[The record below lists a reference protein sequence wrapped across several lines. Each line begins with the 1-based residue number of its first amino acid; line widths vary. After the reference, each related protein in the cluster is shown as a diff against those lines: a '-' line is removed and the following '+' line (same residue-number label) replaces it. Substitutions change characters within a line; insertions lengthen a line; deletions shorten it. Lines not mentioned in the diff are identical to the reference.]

1 MKYISLHIRYSFN
14 RAIDEWKATLN
25 KRILVTVALLFM
37 ISGCTQLSVNPAD
50 SPDLSSETDSSVN
63 QDMVSAS
70 PRSSDSGSVSER
82 GSRSA
87 DISVGVTE
95 EEGSELATILRDN
108 STSDLP
114 IQDSTGRESATSQD
128 STRQSGIEN
137 ETQQRSVLALCR
149 EIGNKLGSASVADC
163 LAQNLV
169 FGGAFTVQ
177 SRPIVVK
184 DFLPERDASQK
195 PRILIMG
202 GIHGDEYSSISIMFK
217 WMALLGE
224 SNNKDFH
231 WRFAPTV
238 NPNGLLDG
246 QAIRQNANGVDLNRN
261 FPSDDWQDLAQDYWK
276 NTTSRN
282 PRRFPGDFPASEP
295 EVQWVV
301 EQINTFKPD
310 VIVSVHAP
318 YHLLDYD
325 GPPEP
330 PEKIGEL
337 HLHLLGVYPGSLG
350 NYAGIN
356 LGIPVITMELPSAG
370 IMPNN
375 DQITKM
381 WNDLLE
387 WLYEHH
393 DS

>member
-1 MKYISLHIRYSFN
+1 MKYITLHISLLLEGT
-14 RAIDEWKATLN
+14 IDEWMVTLN
-25 KRILVTVALLFM
+25 KRILATIVLLFM
-37 ISGCTQLSVNPAD
+37 ISGCTQLSVKPTSPELSNETGSATNQGMVPAT
-50 SPDLSSETDSSVN
+50 PD
-63 QDMVSAS
+63 
-70 PRSSDSGSVSER
+70 SSDSASVSQPA
-82 GSRSA
+82 GISV

-95 EEGSELATILRDN
+95 EEGSELATILREDA
-108 STSDLP
+108 SPDVP
-114 IQDSTGRESATSQD
+114 IQAGSNREQVAPPDSPIQSA
-128 STRQSGIEN
+128 IEN
-137 ETQQRSVLALCR
+137 DTQQRSVLALCR
-149 EIGNKLGSASVADC
+149 EIGNKLGSVSVADC
-163 LAQNLV
+163 LAQNLI

-177 SRPIVVK
+177 SRPIVIK
-184 DFLPERDASQK
+184 DFLPDGDAAEK

-217 WMALLGE
+217 WMALLTG
-224 SNNKDFH
+224 SDNKDFH

-238 NPNGLLDG
+238 NPDGLLDG

-261 FPSDDWQDLAQDYWK
+261 FPSDDWQNLAQDYWK

-330 PEKIGEL
+330 PQKIGEL

-381 WNDLLE
+381 WSDLLE

>member
-1 MKYISLHIRYSFN
+1 
-14 RAIDEWKATLN
+14 
-25 KRILVTVALLFM
+25 
-37 ISGCTQLSVNPAD
+37 
-50 SPDLSSETDSSVN
+50 
-63 QDMVSAS
+63 MVSPM
-70 PRSSDSGSVSER
+70 PRSSDAVSQGEN
-82 GSRSA
+82 RSA
-87 DISVGVTE
+87 DISVSITE
-95 EEGSELATILRDN
+95 EEGSELATILREEVPE
-108 STSDLP
+108 DLP
-114 IQDSTGRESATSQD
+114 AEDSPAVESSIAQEPSV
-128 STRQSGIEN
+128 QSVIAN

-149 EIGNKLGSASVADC
+149 EIGNKLGSVSVADC

-177 SRPIVVK
+177 SWPIVVR
-184 DFLPERDASQK
+184 DFLPEVDASEK

-217 WMALLGE
+217 WMALLSE
-224 SNNKDFH
+224 SDYKDFH

-238 NPNGLLDG
+238 NPDGLLDG

-310 VIVSVHAP
+310 VIVSVQAP

-325 GPPEP
+325 APP
-330 PEKIGEL
+330 
-337 HLHLLGVYPGSLG
+337 
-350 NYAGIN
+350 
-356 LGIPVITMELPSAG
+356 
-370 IMPNN
+370 
-375 DQITKM
+375 
-381 WNDLLE
+381 
-387 WLYEHH
+387 
-393 DS
+393 

>member
-1 MKYISLHIRYSFN
+1 MKYIVLHIRYSFN

-63 QDMVSAS
+63 QGMVSAS

-169 FGGAFTVQ
+169 FGGAFTV
-177 SRPIVVK
+177 
-184 DFLPERDASQK
+184 
-195 PRILIMG
+195 
-202 GIHGDEYSSISIMFK
+202 
-217 WMALLGE
+217 
-224 SNNKDFH
+224 
-231 WRFAPTV
+231 
-238 NPNGLLDG
+238 
-246 QAIRQNANGVDLNRN
+246 
-261 FPSDDWQDLAQDYWK
+261 
-276 NTTSRN
+276 
-282 PRRFPGDFPASEP
+282 
-295 EVQWVV
+295 
-301 EQINTFKPD
+301 
-310 VIVSVHAP
+310 
-318 YHLLDYD
+318 
-325 GPPEP
+325 
-330 PEKIGEL
+330 
-337 HLHLLGVYPGSLG
+337 
-350 NYAGIN
+350 
-356 LGIPVITMELPSAG
+356 
-370 IMPNN
+370 
-375 DQITKM
+375 
-381 WNDLLE
+381 
-387 WLYEHH
+387 
-393 DS
+393 

>member
-1 MKYISLHIRYSFN
+1 
-14 RAIDEWKATLN
+14 
-25 KRILVTVALLFM
+25 M
-37 ISGCTQLSVNPAD
+37 ISGCTQLSVIPAD
-50 SPDLSSETDSSVN
+50 SPDLSSTTDSSEN
-63 QDMVSAS
+63 QDMVSPM
-70 PRSSDSGSVSER
+70 PRSSDAVSQGEN
-82 GSRSA
+82 RSA
-87 DISVGVTE
+87 DISVSITE
-95 EEGSELATILRDN
+95 EEGSELATILQEEVPE
-108 STSDLP
+108 DLP
-114 IQDSTGRESATSQD
+114 AEDSPAVESSIAQEPSVQFV
-128 STRQSGIEN
+128 IAN

-149 EIGNKLGSASVADC
+149 EIGNKLGSVSVADC

-177 SRPIVVK
+177 SRPIVVR
-184 DFLPERDASQK
+184 DFLPEVDASEK

-217 WMALLGE
+217 WMALLSE
-224 SNNKDFH
+224 SDNKDFH

-238 NPNGLLDG
+238 NPDGLLDG

-330 PEKIGEL
+330 PERIGEL